1 MLERLSGF
9 STSELCDGSSFP
21 RAMDYHIKPWVG
33 DKRIVGR
40 AVTVDVPAGEGD
52 LIADAIL
59 QLKKGDVEECR
70 EIGLPVFARAVTCIT
85 AAKKGTGSI
94 NVPVSCGG
102 VCVRPGEIIVGD
114 DNGVCVI
121 DPAEANEIMERAL
134 KKREAQE
141 QAVREMERT
150 GILRTRMKKQ

>member
-70 EIGLPVFARAVTCIT
+70 EIGLP
-85 AAKKGTGSI
+85 
-94 NVPVSCGG
+94 
-102 VCVRPGEIIVGD
+102 
-114 DNGVCVI
+114 
-121 DPAEANEIMERAL
+121 
-134 KKREAQE
+134 
-141 QAVREMERT
+141 
-150 GILRTRMKKQ
+150 